1 MSGSSGAGWSRKA
14 LLAGALV
21 VAVCAAALGLVLSS
35 SAPASSAAVMSRGA
49 HRTSPKP
56 LTCGAGTPKITE
68 TGTGTIS
75 ITPNLLTLSLDVH
88 TTAALASSAL
98 SQNDKVTA
106 TVLHALSSGGIARRD
121 LQTTDL
127 TIEPNYVHTGETVS
141 GYGVDNTVVA
151 KIRKFSTAGTVI
163 DAAVAAGGNA
173 TRIDSLSFSL
183 TQPLRAQARARDLAV
198 REAISHAKAIAA
210 SAGARIR
217 GICSMDDETSTST
230 TTPIVPDEVFHAAA
244 APSAGVPVESG
255 SETVTARVSIVF
267 AL

>member
-1 MSGSSGAGWSRKA
+1 MSGSWAACWSRSA
-14 LLAGALV
+14 AF
-21 VAVCAAALGLVLSS
+21 AAALGVVVCGTVAGSVLAS
-35 SAPASSAAVMSRGA
+35 SAPASSAAVTSRGA
-49 HRTSPKP
+49 HHTSPKP
-56 LTCGAGTPKITE
+56 LECDAGTPKITE
-68 TGTGTIS
+68 TGTGTVS

-98 SQNDKVTA
+98 SQNDRVTA
-106 TVLHALSSGGIARRD
+106 AVLHALSSGGIARRD

-127 TIEPNYVHTGETVS
+127 TIEPNYAHTGTTVS

-217 GICSMDDETSTST
+217 GICSIDDETSTST
-230 TTPIVPDEVFHAAA
+230 TTPIVPNEVFHAAA
-244 APSAGVPVESG
+244 ASAPVPVESG